1 MSPSRRAL
9 LSAATALTTS
19 VVLAGCSGTG
29 TSGSSDR
36 SSSESIAR
44 TLDDPPPYAYLRGNA
59 DRAVVWRPSG
69 DQSTREARRY
79 PGPQVLDSQSRADE
93 LEYADVDGA
102 DDVRAFVDDTDFDA
116 ETVYV
121 NQRSVPACY
130 RLELCGASWTS
141 TNVDLAYSRLGLAYD
156 VPCEADAKVIEAR
169 FLRLPVAL
177 DHESVTSMGA
187 STGTGGCPGEHAPV
201 AGSEIP
207 GHDDAGTATEGN
219 SS

>member
-9 LSAATALTTS
+9 LSAATAATTS

-29 TSGSSDR
+29 TSGSSTR
-36 SSSESIAR
+36 SSTESVSRA
-44 TLDDPPPYAYLRGNA
+44 LDDPPPYAYLRA
-59 DRAVVWRPSG
+59 DADLAAVWRPRG
-69 DQSTREARRY
+69 DQSKREARKY
-79 PGPQVLDSQSRADE
+79 PGPQILDSQSRADE

-102 DDVRAFVDDTDFDA
+102 DAVRAFVADTDFDA

-121 NQRSVPACY
+121 DQRTVPACY

-141 TNVDLAYSRLGLAYD
+141 TDVDLEYSRLGLAYD
-156 VPCEADAKVIEAR
+156 VPCEADAEVVEAR
-169 FLRLPVAL
+169 FLRLPDAL
-177 DHESVTSMGA
+177 DHETVSSMG
-187 STGTGGCPGEHAPV
+187 SRTGSGGCPGEHAPV